1 MGLGQVYGTKLPI
14 PVTVS
19 AAPNDPGVEKVTLVL
34 TGPGVP
40 ASYTMS
46 VAPGKS
52 VTHTFV
58 GTGCA
63 SWTVRVASV
72 NGTVVHAAG
81 NPNLENGA
89 THKC

>member
-1 MGLGQVYGTKLPI
+1 MT
-14 PVTVS
+14 
-19 AAPNDPGVEKVTLVL
+19 AAATAPGVEKVTLAL

-40 ASYTMS
+40 GSYTMS

-63 SWTVRVASV
+63 HWTVRVASV